1 MPHKRSLLKLQGRIV
16 RGIIFRHAF
25 HDKLR
30 GEVVSL
36 LSRRDVLDLVN
47 FDGFSVWVVPDV
59 ERGEVL
65 VDARGC
71 GSFQRAKPKPKI
83 LVR

>member
-25 HDKLR
+25 YDKLR

-65 VDARGC
+65 VDSRGC